1 MNYLDQD
8 FKQEVRLRNQ
18 RLKLIKQSRIK
29 YQAQNKSKYSMLS
42 NLDSSYSQ
50 KSNLNKQTPNNCT
63 VFAEKKIPVRISF
76 KTNKP
81 KLNFLDFS
89 PNGNAHLE
97 DSYESVINYQTP
109 SKQFQEMEFFSSKG
123 ATPVLLL
130 KHINKHRFEE
140 KSTKAHFHE
149 YDLV

>member
-1 MNYLDQD
+1 MNHLDPD
-8 FKQEVRLRNQ
+8 FKQEVQLRNQ
-18 RLKLIKQSRIK
+18 RIKLIKESRIK

-42 NLDSSYSQ
+42 NLDSSYSR
-50 KSNLNKQTPNNCT
+50 KSNLNQQSLNTSP
-63 VFAEKKIPVRISF
+63 VSGEKKIPARLTF

-89 PNGNAHLE
+89 PNANAHFS

-109 SKQFQEMEFFSSKG
+109 AKQFQEKEFFSSR
-123 ATPVLLL
+123 AVTPVLPL
-130 KHINKHRFEE
+130 KHISKHRFEE